1 MIQLYIIK
9 QIKLPG
15 PLGLLVTSNL
25 NYKIS
30 KQKHNNYSLD
40 RYNITESFIRR
51 YAFVTTSFN
60 INW

>member
-25 NYKIS
+25 NYKIT
-30 KQKHNNYSLD
+30 KQKHNNYSLA
-40 RYNITESFIRR
+40 RYKIFDCLCSK
-51 YAFVTTSFN
+51 A
-60 INW
+60 

>member
-25 NYKIS
+25 NYKIT

-40 RYNITESFIRR
+40 RYKIFDCLSSK
-51 YAFVTTSFN
+51 A
-60 INW
+60 

>member
-25 NYKIS
+25 NYKIT

-40 RYNITESFIRR
+40 RYKIFDCLCSKAR
-51 YAFVTTSFN
+51 V
-60 INW
+60 INLAS